1 MFKLGGLRIFSVES
15 ARVFVVSVGSHRIH
29 IRQVLHE
36 DQAGI
41 LSNVVV
47 GGRLAAIK
55 SCFFA
60 CHRTDETFFGLLHLG
75 ELRSIIPRRLR
86 IMWRYHGVT
95 KKGAAFIV
103 QANKP
108 NLLGIYVIKRL
119 RTMASKV

>member
-1 MFKLGGLRIFSVES
+1 MQIARLLLAFELQLAHLRRAFER
-15 ARVFVVSVGSHRIH
+15 RVDDLERELRVLAIELERLLR
-29 IRQVLHE
+29 RQ
-36 DQAGI
+36 
-41 LSNVVV
+41 
-47 GGRLAAIK
+47 R
-55 SCFFA
+55 
-60 CHRTDETFFGLLHLG
+60 LLHLG